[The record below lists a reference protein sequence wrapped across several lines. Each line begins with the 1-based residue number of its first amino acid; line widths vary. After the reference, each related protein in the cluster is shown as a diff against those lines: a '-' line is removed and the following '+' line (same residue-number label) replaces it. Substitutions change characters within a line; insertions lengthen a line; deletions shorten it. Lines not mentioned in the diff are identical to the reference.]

1 MRADRPDSP
10 HPSRH
15 PIGLVAEEITREI
28 IGAFFEVRK
37 DLKPGYLESVYRNS
51 LEIAI
56 RDRGLRVERE
66 VGLDVRFRGQ
76 VVGTFRADLLV
87 QDTVIVEAKMADR
100 LHPARAKLQQA
111 LASEVK
117 SALSGSFPFAG
128 ADCAALTERVLAL
141 LD

>member
-87 QDTVIVEAKMADR
+87 QDTVIVEAKMAER
-100 LHPARAKLQQA
+100 LHPAHIAQITNYLRTTGLQVG
-111 LASEVK
+111 LLLNFGPYSEYK
-117 SALSGSFPFAG
+117 
-128 ADCAALTERVLAL
+128 RVVWTSPR
-141 LD
+141 